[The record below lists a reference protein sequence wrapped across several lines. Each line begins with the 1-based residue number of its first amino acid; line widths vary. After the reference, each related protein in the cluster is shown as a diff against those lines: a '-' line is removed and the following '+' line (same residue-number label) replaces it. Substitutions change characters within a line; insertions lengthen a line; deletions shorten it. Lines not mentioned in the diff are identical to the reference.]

1 MDAAEVDVLSVLQSV
16 IYLHRLLGLVNH
28 DIMAWFFKRDS
39 PFISLI
45 SFPTHLWYQ
54 HMWFPCYIVHRC
66 YVLCLLLWCYD
77 VMSAEWWLH
86 VHVTTLCA
94 KQKNTFRT
102 CSFNTILF
110 IYGILNEVVFMQRRE
125 TYSQALHY
133 IRWIYIY
140 EMLWEIIKYGQSV
153 AHFSTIS
160 ICYLFI
166 VSNNAW

>member
-1 MDAAEVDVLSVLQSV
+1 MTSWHDSSNVTLRSYHS
-16 IYLHRLLGLVNH
+16 YHSLHIS
-28 DIMAWFFKRDS
+28 DISTCDFHA
-39 PFISLI
+39 I
-45 SFPTHLWYQ
+45 WY
-54 HMWFPCYIVHRC
+54 I
-66 YVLCLLLWCYD
+66 D
-77 VMSAEWWLH
+77 VMSY
-86 VHVTTLCA
+86 LCWMMTACTCNYTVCKA
-94 KQKNTFRT
+94 KKKKTFRT